1 MISIGE
7 IDMTGR
13 NDAKRR
19 TQFIPEGDESFAK
32 NANPDDDCV
41 RRAVSTSSVMPTLQI
56 TETTLDAT
64 LSAQAQNYNGPYG
77 PRENSAGI
85 IISRNIAVFL
95 VVALVSGFLFV
106 HANPQLL
113 HISDHREEGGARA
126 KADLTSEQD
135 KVKANQATITSR
147 ATPSVVEKASTSRES
162 GPTSI
167 DSAYSQLMIA
177 DEAFSRLKLELID
190 LQRAEQNNQN
200 HIKQADRITVAM
212 ATGLLELHLEDGS
225 GNKSKIQL
233 VYVPPGWFQM
243 GHTEEQR
250 INGARAS
257 SASHYDFSVPDHLV
271 HVNTG
276 YFIGIYEVPNFQMQL
291 FVTATR
297 QSKGTSGISSNL
309 SDIERFKPATSIDW
323 GTAMHFCDWLS
334 EQNQIS
340 VRLPSEIEWEYAARG
355 NRYVQQF
362 ESQRET
368 GVVIGGPWPVNQKTL
383 DRGWCGTYGLR
394 DNVQEWCID
403 AWNDDSYLDRSR
415 LENGG
420 DGKAFEYSPSVQPVE
435 ENATL
440 RSVRGSSYR
449 DVAANIDP
457 ALRRYKAAETL
468 DDTVGFR
475 IVVPVPADLYNRMK

>member
-1 MISIGE
+1 
-7 IDMTGR
+7 MTSR
-13 NDAKRR
+13 NDVNRKM
-19 TQFIPEGDESFAK
+19 QFIAQEDESFGK
-32 NANPDDDCV
+32 IANPDDDYN
-41 RRAVSTSSVMPTLQI
+41 RPPVSTSAGMPKPQVA
-56 TETTLDAT
+56 ETMLDPSLGT
-64 LSAQAQNYNGPYG
+64 RAQYYTGQFG
-77 PRENSAGI
+77 PRDNSAGI
-85 IISRNIAVFL
+85 FVSRNIAVFL
-95 VVALVSGFLFV
+95 VVALVGGFLFLQ
-106 HANPQLL
+106 ANPQFLI
-113 HISDHREEGGARA
+113 ISDDREEGGARA
-126 KADLTSEQD
+126 KSDLTSVQD
-135 KVKANQATITSR
+135 SVETNQASITSR
-147 ATPSVVEKASTSRES
+147 ATKSAIEKASTSVES
-162 GPTSI
+162 SPTSI
-167 DSAYSQLMIA
+167 DSAYSQFMIA

-190 LQRAEQNNQN
+190 LQRAEQTNQN
-200 HIKQADRITVAM
+200 HLKQSDRLTVAM
-212 ATGLLELHLEDGS
+212 ATGLLELSLGDDPGDR
-225 GNKSKIQL
+225 SKIQL

-250 INGARAS
+250 SKGASAS

-276 YFIGIYEVPNFQMQL
+276 YFIGLYEVPNSQMQS

-297 QSKGTSGISSNL
+297 QSNGPSGISSKL

-323 GTAMHFCDWLS
+323 ATAMRFCDWLS
-334 EQNQIS
+334 ELNQIS

-362 ESQRET
+362 ESQREM

-403 AWNDDSYLDRSR
+403 AWNDDSYLDRRR

-420 DGKAFEYSPSVQPVE
+420 DGKAFEYSPSVQRVE

-457 ALRRYKAAETL
+457 ALRRYKAADTL
-468 DDTVGFR
+468 DDAVGFR
-475 IVVPVPADLYNRMK
+475 IVVPVPADLYNRRK

>member
-1 MISIGE
+1 MSN
-7 IDMTGR
+7 R
-13 NDAKRR
+13 NDVNRKM
-19 TQFIPEGDESFAK
+19 QFIAHQDESFAK
-32 NANPDDDCV
+32 SANPDDDCD
-41 RRAVSTSSVMPTLQI
+41 RRPVSKSPAMPTPQL
-56 TETTLDAT
+56 TETVFDPS
-64 LSAQAQNYNGPYG
+64 LSPQAQNYSGPYG

-85 IISRNIAVFL
+85 LISRNIAVFL
-95 VVALVSGFLFV
+95 VVALVAGFLFV
-106 HANPQLL
+106 HANPQFLNV
-113 HISDHREEGGARA
+113 SEHREEGGARA
-126 KADLTSEQD
+126 KSDLTSEQNT
-135 KVKANQATITSR
+135 VEANQATVTSH
-147 ATPSVVEKASTSRES
+147 ATKSAIEKASTSEGVS
-162 GPTSI
+162 PTSI
-167 DSAYSQLMIA
+167 DFAYSQFMIA
-177 DEAFSRLKLELID
+177 DEAFSRLKLELVD
-190 LQRAEQNNQN
+190 LQRAEQKKQN
-200 HIKQADRITVAM
+200 HLKKADRLTVAM
-212 ATGLLELHLEDGS
+212 ATGLLELSLGDDS
-225 GNKSKIQL
+225 SNRSKIQL

-250 INGARAS
+250 IAGARAS

-297 QSKGTSGISSNL
+297 QSSGPSGTSTTL
-309 SDIERFKPATSIDW
+309 SDIEQIKPATNIDFA
-323 GTAMHFCDWLS
+323 TAMRFCGWLS

-340 VRLPSEIEWEYAARG
+340 VRLPTEIEWEYAARG
-355 NRYVQQF
+355 NRYIQQF

-403 AWNDDSYLDRSR
+403 AWNDDSYLDRRR

-420 DGKAFEYSPSVQPVE
+420 DGKAFEYFSSVQPVE

-457 ALRRYKAAETL
+457 ALRRYKAADTF

-475 IVVPVPADLYNRMK
+475 VVVPVPADLYTRRM